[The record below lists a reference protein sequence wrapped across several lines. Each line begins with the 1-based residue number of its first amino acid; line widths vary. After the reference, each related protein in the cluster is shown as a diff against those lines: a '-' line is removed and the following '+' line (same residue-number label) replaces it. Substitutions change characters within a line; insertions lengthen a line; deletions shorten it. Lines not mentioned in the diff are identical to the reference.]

1 MSSPNIL
8 GENIKAMEEL
18 RSKFQN
24 CQLPKISTGIVNN
37 IDFEKF
43 KNINNTA
50 SKPPIVKNP
59 LIDYVKEQNDS
70 LKILVKYNEDI
81 SRYNKELVS
90 LNEKILNKINS
101 LDDTLTFLNGA
112 FSDKAKKDNKNS
124 EQQLSLLLELITII
138 EDKDSSK
145 LETFM
150 SNIGAPVA
158 VGLLI
163 EVLKVKFGLG

>member
-24 CQLPKISTGIVNN
+24 YQLPKISTGIVNN

-43 KNINNTA
+43 QNINNTA
-50 SKPPIVKNP
+50 SKLPIVKNP

-70 LKILVKYNEDI
+70 LKTLVKYNEDI

-90 LNEKILNKINS
+90 LNEKILNKIN
-101 LDDTLTFLNGA
+101 
-112 FSDKAKKDNKNS
+112 
-124 EQQLSLLLELITII
+124 
-138 EDKDSSK
+138 
-145 LETFM
+145 
-150 SNIGAPVA
+150 
-158 VGLLI
+158 
-163 EVLKVKFGLG
+163 